1 MLIDTHVHFSFKEL
15 GENSE
20 ESLNI
25 IKNAN
30 ENGVSAFI
38 NISTQESEFNQIVS
52 FAESN
57 KSVFASV
64 GIHPCKVVEDKDIT
78 VQKLLNYAKNK
89 KVIAIG
95 ECGLDYIKGAEE
107 TKELQKQVFLTHL
120 QACKESGLPVIIHN
134 RGADDDI
141 YNILKQ
147 FIEKNGKITGVVHC
161 FSSNIEFAKK
171 IIELGF
177 LISFTG
183 IVTFKNAQ
191 DIQETAKNIPIDKIL
206 VETDS
211 PYLAPVPYRGKENNP
226 SYVKYVAS
234 HIAKLRCME
243 EEEFIENT
251 YKNFLALFP
260 KAKDFINNDW
270 NN

>member
-15 GENSE
+15 GSHGE
-20 ESLNI
+20 ESLNV

-30 ENGVSAFI
+30 ENGVSAFV
-38 NISTQESEFNQIVS
+38 NISTQQSEFESIVN
-52 FAESN
+52 FASAN

-64 GIHPCKVVEDKDIT
+64 GIHPCKVVENKDIT

-120 QACKESGLPVIIHN
+120 HACKESGLPVIIHN
-134 RGADDDI
+134 RGADDDV
-141 YNILKQ
+141 YNTLKE

-161 FSSNIEFAKK
+161 FSSNLGFAKK

-183 IVTFKNAQ
+183 IVTFKNAK
-191 DIQETAKNIPIDKIL
+191 DIQETASSIAIDKIL

-234 HIAKLRCME
+234 HIAKLRDMQE
-243 EEEFIENT
+243 EDFINHT
-251 YKNFLALFP
+251 YKNFLSLFP
-260 KAKDFINNDW
+260 KADDFIKNNW
-270 NN
+270 